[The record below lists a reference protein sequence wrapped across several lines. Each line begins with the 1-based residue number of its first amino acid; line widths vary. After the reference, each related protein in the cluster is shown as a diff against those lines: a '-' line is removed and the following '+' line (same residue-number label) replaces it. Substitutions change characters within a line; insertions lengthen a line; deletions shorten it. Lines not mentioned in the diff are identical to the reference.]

1 MTLGPNKGTYRPGHG
16 LRWVK
21 IRQPG
26 PDARG
31 PMTVCYSIWRSDD
44 LGTRLCART
53 FTMRDDL
60 DRPTAARL
68 VREARSYV
76 WGLGRREA
84 QRAASARRQAEEAR
98 AAARRALG

>member
-1 MTLGPNKGTYRPGHG
+1 MTLGPNKGTYRPGRG

-21 IRQPG
+21 IRQPRL
-26 PDARG
+26 DARA
-31 PMTVCYSIWRSDD
+31 PVTVCYSIWRCDE
-44 LGTRLCART
+44 TRLCART

-76 WGLGRREA
+76 WGLGKREA

>member
-1 MTLGPNKGTYRPGHG
+1 MTLGPNKGTYRPGPG
-16 LRWVK
+16 LRWLKV
-21 IRQPG
+21 RRP
-26 PDARG
+26 PLDARA
-31 PMTVCYSIWRSDD
+31 PVTVCYSIWRCDE
-44 LGTRLCART
+44 TRLCART

>member
-1 MTLGPNKGTYRPGHG
+1 MTLGPNKGTYPPGPG
-16 LRWVK
+16 LRWLK
-21 IRQPG
+21 IRQPRL
-26 PDARG
+26 DARA
-31 PMTVCYSIWRSDD
+31 PVTVCYSIWRSDA
-44 LGTRLCART
+44 LGACLCART

-68 VREARSYV
+68 VRAARSYV

-98 AAARRALG
+98 AVARRALG

>member
-1 MTLGPNKGTYRPGHG
+1 MTTLGPNKGTHRPGPG
-16 LRWVK
+16 LRWLKV
-21 IRQPG
+21 RRPRL
-26 PDARG
+26 DARA
-31 PMTVCYSIWRSDD
+31 PVTVCYSIWRCDE
-44 LGTRLCART
+44 TRLCART

-76 WGLGRREA
+76 LGLGRREA